1 MCGSDRAS
9 SNPAPACSRRR
20 QEQQAARIDGASV
33 NLNSKGHTMNAFLK
47 ALSQSVR
54 SFARDDDGAQV
65 VEYAL
70 IIAVVSIILVVAL
83 RNLTGTS
90 FTGFIGRV
98 ATCLTSS
105 ATCA

>member
-1 MCGSDRAS
+1 MNSLLK
-9 SNPAPACSRRR
+9 
-20 QEQQAARIDGASV
+20 AAQASV
-33 NLNSKGHTMNAFLK
+33 S
-47 ALSQSVR
+47 

-90 FTGFIGRV
+90 FSGFISRV
-98 ATCLTSS
+98 EACLTGG
-105 ATCA
+105 TCA

>member
-1 MCGSDRAS
+1 
-9 SNPAPACSRRR
+9 
-20 QEQQAARIDGASV
+20 
-33 NLNSKGHTMNAFLK
+33 MNTLLK
-47 ALSQSVR
+47 AAQQSIR
-54 SFARDDDGAQV
+54 SFAHDDEGAQV

-90 FTGFIGRV
+90 FDGFIQRV

-105 ATCA
+105 AACA